1 MIDLSIDISYL
12 SRFFGVTPTVSQV
25 GISDAQRAQGDEAV
39 TIKTKD
45 GQITVNKEIL
55 QKLIQ
60 DPEKMAK
67 ILKLADPENR
77 YLIIRELNEEDLGKL
92 IPFLNSQQLA
102 VGLQFFT
109 LDGLSNLMTALP
121 REELVNLLLIHFT
134 MDDVVPFMQEN
145 EMDRFFENPNLDKND
160 VLEYFQGLE
169 YQKFQALMVNQFGP
183 EYKNKTPKEYLE
195 KINSMENKEYKRFLS
210 NMRQHEKGEAI
221 SGLCAINPDYY
232 LEFENSILVR
242 PIINKLET
250 SDIIKTMSNL
260 DPEFLVPM
268 INELPKDLMQIVAT
282 QIDPTEFSKILS
294 SEFPELIV
302 EMLGNG

>member
-145 EMDRFFENPNLDKND
+145 EMDRFFENPNLDKKD
-160 VLEYFQGLE
+160 VLDYFKGLD

-183 EYKNKTPKEYLE
+183 EYKNKTSKEYLE
-195 KINSMENKEYKRFLS
+195 KINSMENKDYKKFLN

-260 DPEFLVPM
+260 DPEFLAPM
-268 INELPKDLMQIVAT
+268 IEELPKNLMQIVAT